1 MLEFET
7 VKGADSKDK
16 DIDQYRALPT
26 FYGWVRKFIVIVFLE
41 CDSQQD
47 VRADQQRS

>member
-16 DIDQYRALPT
+16 DIDQYGALPI
-26 FYGWVRKFIVIVFLE
+26 FYGYGSLL
-41 CDSQQD
+41 
-47 VRADQQRS
+47 